1 MGDVRYTTPF
11 IFYRHHLSMQLGID
25 RLLSDNRLINHLRT
39 RRVALLGHP
48 ASVTS
53 NLVHSMDALQASG
66 VKLSAAFGPQHG
78 MRGDKQDNMVET
90 DDAIDPAYRIP
101 VFSLYGKTRRLTSD
115 MLETFDL
122 LVIDIQDV
130 GCRIYTFLTTL
141 FYVLEDCSASGKE
154 IWILDRPNPAGREIE
169 GSTLNPGQESFVGA
183 APVPMRH
190 GLTLAEAANWYIQ
203 HKQLDIEFKIVKML
217 DYQPTGAPG
226 YGWPLNELC
235 WVNPSPNMATLNAAR
250 AYAGTVLLEGT
261 TLSEGRGTTR
271 PLEIMGA
278 PELNAKEILRAM
290 YQTAPNWLRG
300 CLIRQCWFEPT
311 FNKYNGELCD
321 GLQIHTDY
329 SAYDPTAFKPYR
341 IVALFLKMIRKR
353 HPHYKIWRNFAYE
366 YERDRLAIDVIDGG
380 KGLREWVDDSSAE
393 YGDFETRL
401 SKDEIMWTTES
412 KEYHLY

>member
-1 MGDVRYTTPF
+1 
-11 IFYRHHLSMQLGID
+11 MQLGID
-25 RLLSDNRLINHLRT
+25 HLLNDTPLIDHLRN
-39 RRVALLGHP
+39 RRVALLGNP

-53 NLVHSMDALQASG
+53 NLVHSMDALQTRG
-66 VKLSAAFGPQHG
+66 VRLSAAFGPQHG

-90 DDAIDPAYRIP
+90 DDAIDPVYRIP
-101 VFSLYGKTRRLTSD
+101 VFSLYGNTRRLTTK

-141 FYVLEDCSASGKE
+141 FYLLEDCDESGKE

-169 GSTLNPGQESFVGA
+169 GSTLKLGQESFVGA
-183 APVPMRH
+183 APIPMRH

-203 HKQLDIEFKIVKML
+203 HKHLDIEIKVVKMI
-217 DYQPTGAPG
+217 DYQPTAAPG

-235 WVNPSPNMATLNAAR
+235 WVNPSPNMPTLNAAR

-278 PELNAKEILRAM
+278 PNLEAKEILHAM
-290 YQTAPNWLRG
+290 NATAPTWLLG

-311 FNKYNGELCD
+311 FHKYNGELCD

-329 SAYDPTAFKPYR
+329 SDYNPTVFKPYR
-341 IVALFLKMIRKR
+341 IVALFLKMIRNR
-353 HPHYKIWRNFAYE
+353 YPDYQIWRNFAYE
-366 YERDRLAIDVIDGG
+366 YERERLAIDVIDGG
-380 KGLREWVDDSSAE
+380 NRLRDWVDDSLAD
-393 YGDFETRL
+393 YRDFDTRL
-401 SKDEIMWTTES
+401 REDEMLWKTECE
-412 KEYHLY
+412 EYYLY